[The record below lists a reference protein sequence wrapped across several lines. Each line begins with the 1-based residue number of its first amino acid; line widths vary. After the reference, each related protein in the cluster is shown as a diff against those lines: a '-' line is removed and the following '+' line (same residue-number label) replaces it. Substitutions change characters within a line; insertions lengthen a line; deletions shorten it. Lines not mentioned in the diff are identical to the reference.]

1 MIRRLRLKFICV
13 NMLIVTV
20 MMGVILGLVYHFT
33 QTGLETQSVSMLQ
46 SIAADARKMRIFKR
60 FPPWEMRFHGC

>member
-20 MMGVILGLVYHFT
+20 MMGVIFGLVYHFT
-33 QTGLETQSVSMLQ
+33 QTGTGNSE
-46 SIAADARKMRIFKR
+46 
-60 FPPWEMRFHGC
+60 RFHAAKHCGGAVSP